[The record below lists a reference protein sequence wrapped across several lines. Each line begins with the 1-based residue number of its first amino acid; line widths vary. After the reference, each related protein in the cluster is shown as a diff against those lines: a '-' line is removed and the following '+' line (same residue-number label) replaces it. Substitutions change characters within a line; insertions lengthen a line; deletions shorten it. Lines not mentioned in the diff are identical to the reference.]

1 MRTLTLAGI
10 TLAAFTLA
18 GCFSDSASSGGDE
31 SDGGGGPVTPP
42 APAFKPIYA
51 PLGGILP
58 YPTDLYFNGSTD
70 GTLNIPLLTA
80 NPTAAAMNTLD
91 GFSTTAPI
99 TIRFSA
105 AIDPASLNQGSVKVF
120 EVVAD
125 PARNFATVGFQAP
138 LLYGVDY
145 TAGVAANV
153 DTGGSTLRIDPLRP
167 LNQKSAYL
175 VVLTDAITDA
185 AGTAAVPDS
194 DYALIKSALPSC
206 SSITNP
212 SLNGIC
218 QLVGANVAIATNP
231 ALGPLAT
238 APEDIVLTFSF
249 STQMISDTLAVV
261 ASEATARP
269 TFVNPLVLGTTQE
282 LASPSLPGVANVQV
296 GSITLPY
303 YSDPT
308 EPLTTQWIAR
318 EAPAVPSLDQ
328 ESRLLTRYNPRP
340 LQRAE
345 VTVPMLV
352 TVPNACEKPETGW
365 PVVIYQHGI
374 TTNRTTL
381 LAMADA
387 LAAPKPAPLP
397 NVCFVAV
404 AIDLPL
410 HGVID
415 TANPLF
421 ASAQNPL
428 YNSATI
434 TEQHFNLDVVDNT
447 TGAPPPDGLIDPSG
461 LQFINLQSLPT
472 TRANAYQG
480 VANLL
485 NLAKSVGSLDLDA
498 DGTPDTDP
506 TRVEFFGWSLG
517 AMAGIT
523 FLGVSDDA
531 YSATLA
537 YPGGVVSELLIES
550 ASFAPV
556 INGGLAAAGV
566 PTGTTLYYDFLRSF
580 QALVD
585 AADPINYG
593 AAAAAGHPVLMF
605 EIVGSDSS
613 LPDQT
618 IPNSA
623 TERLID
629 VMGLPAITATTG
641 PDPAGVSGIV
651 RFNQGD
657 HGTIASP
664 AASPQATIEQQ
675 TELAAYTATQG
686 SLILISDP
694 SVIAPAP

>member
-1 MRTLTLAGI
+1 MRILTLAAI
-10 TLAAFTLA
+10 AMVAFTTA
-18 GCFSDSASSGGDE
+18 GCFSDSASE
-31 SDGGGGPVTPP
+31 GGGGGGTTPP
-42 APAFKPIYA
+42 PPAAGTFSPLYA

-58 YPTDLYFNGSTD
+58 YPTDLFFNGSTD
-70 GTLNIPLLTA
+70 GTLNIPQLAA

-91 GFSTTAPI
+91 GYSTTAPI
-99 TIRFSA
+99 TVRFSEQ
-105 AIDPASLNQGSVKVF
+105 IDPASLHQGSVKMF

-125 PARNFATVGFQAP
+125 PTRSFATTGFQAP
-138 LLYGVDY
+138 LFYGVDY
-145 TAGVAANV
+145 TAEIAPNIDAVG
-153 DTGGSTLRIDPLRP
+153 TTLRIDPLHP
-167 LNQKSAYL
+167 LNPKSAYL
-175 VVLTDAITDA
+175 IVLTDAITSA
-185 AGTAAVPDS
+185 AGTPAEPDS
-194 DYALIKSALPSC
+194 DFAAIKAALPSC
-206 SSITNP
+206 SAITNP

-218 QLVGANVAIATNP
+218 QLVGATIAIATNP

-238 APEDIVLTFSF
+238 AFEDIVLTFSF
-249 STQMISDTLAVV
+249 STQSITDTLGVV
-261 ASEATARP
+261 AAEAMARP
-269 TFVNPLVLGTTQE
+269 IFVNPFVLGTTQE
-282 LASPSLPGVANVQV
+282 LLQNPNVPPVANVQV
-296 GSITLPY
+296 GTITLPS
-303 YSDPT
+303 YSDPAA
-308 EPLTTQWIAR
+308 PLTTMWIAR
-318 EAPAVPSLDQ
+318 EPPAVPSLDQ
-328 ESRLLTRYNPRP
+328 DSRLLTRYNPRP

-352 TVPNACEKPETGW
+352 TVPNACAKPDTGW

-374 TTNRTTL
+374 TTDRTTL
-381 LAMADA
+381 LAMAHA

-410 HGVID
+410 HGV
-415 TANPLF
+415 TNTTSPLF
-421 ASAQNPL
+421 ASPQNPL
-428 YNSATI
+428 YNSADV
-434 TEQHFNLDVVDNT
+434 TEPHFNLDVVDNMT
-447 TGAPPPDGLIDPSG
+447 RQPPPDGLIDPSG
-461 LQFINLQSLPT
+461 LQYINLPSLPT
-472 TRANAYQG
+472 TRANGYQS

-485 NLAKSVGSLDLDA
+485 NLAQSVGSLDLDA

-523 FLGVSDDA
+523 FLGLSDDA

-537 YPGGVVSELLIES
+537 YPGGVVSDLLIES
-550 ASFAPV
+550 GSFAPV

-580 QALVD
+580 QAIVD
-585 AADPINYG
+585 AADPINYAE
-593 AAAAAGHPVLMF
+593 AAAASHPILMF
-605 EIVGSDSS
+605 EIAGSDTS

-623 TERLID
+623 TERLVT
-629 VMGLPAITATTG
+629 VMGLPSITTTTG

-657 HGTIASP
+657 HASIASP
-664 AASPQATIEQQ
+664 AASPQVTIEQQ

-694 SVIAPAP
+694 TVIAPAP